1 MPRQARELPHFYL
14 HDVGRSEPYT
24 TRLRG
29 RTAGAPIRDRERHAR
44 RLEELLGAA
53 LQLRQH
59 QLGEPVAGEPVSD
72 GFYLQFQLPAGN
84 EAFLNSLEDRRRH
97 VELVSVKRGDEEGSP
112 IFATVFVPDRAA
124 DYLQR
129 KLQAYRQTAQEQ
141 RARNEN
147 LLNRIDSVD
156 LANLRALFTDDED
169 LFPPDDTPTWWEV
182 WLRGPGLRP
191 QFQLAARS
199 LNIITQPEEVIEFPE
214 REVTLAFG
222 STTSL
227 GRLLLRT
234 DSVAELRIARD
245 NPAQFV
251 EMDNV
256 EQREWL
262 DTLVNRLVV
271 PGRDAVAITLLDSGI
286 THAHPLLLPAI
297 QVADL
302 HAYQPEWGTGD
313 TGIWHGH
320 GTAMGG
326 IALYGDL
333 TETVLGRGPFLL
345 PYRLESVKMLRPDGI
360 QHDQKLYGRVTR
372 ECAARVE
379 IQAPL
384 RPRVFCMAVTADSGV
399 RRGRPSS
406 WSAAIDKL
414 CYGDQTVRRLF
425 LISAGNVDPANVPP
439 NNYLDRNDVEPILN
453 PAQAWNAIAVGSYTN
468 KIEILDPTFEGWN
481 AIAPSGELSPSSRT
495 SLTWERQW
503 PIKPDIVCEGGNYA
517 TDGVA
522 VDAPDDLGLLTT
534 HYNPVV
540 QQFKILGDTSAATAG
555 AAQVCGKILSARPML
570 WPETLR
576 ALLVHSAKWTEAM
589 QARFNGARTQLARLA
604 LLRRYG
610 YGVPDAT
617 RAMLS
622 ARNDATLIVEDALQ
636 PFWKDPN
643 GKVKTRHMHLHSLPW
658 PRAELEALGEVGVSF
673 RLTLSYF
680 IEPNPGERGWT
691 TRHRY
696 ASHGLRFALK
706 RSLETVNEFRSRI
719 NRAVELEDQG
729 APQDTG
735 ADDWLLGTIR
745 NSGSIHSDIWSGSAA
760 ELARRDAIAVYP
772 IGGWWKE
779 KPNLERYDRQVRYA
793 LIVSIQAEAGAVD
806 IYTPIQTA
814 IAATIDIEA

>member
-14 HDVGRSEPYT
+14 HDTGRSEPYT
-24 TRLRG
+24 TRMRG
-29 RTAGAPIRDRERHAR
+29 RTAAAPIRDREEHAR
-44 RLEELLGAA
+44 QLEELLGAA
-53 LQLRQH
+53 LHIRQEQLRAPIE
-59 QLGEPVAGEPVSD
+59 GEPASD
-72 GFYLQFQLPAGN
+72 GFYLQFQLPPGN
-84 EAFLNSLEDRRRH
+84 EGFLNGLEDRRRH
-97 VELVSVKRGDEEGSP
+97 VELVSVKRGEQENSP

-129 KLQAYRQTAQEQ
+129 KLRAYRQTAQQE
-141 RARNEN
+141 RARNQN
-147 LLNRIDSVD
+147 LINRIDSVN
-156 LANLRALFTDDED
+156 LANLHALFTDDEE
-169 LFPPDDTPTWWEV
+169 LFPPDDDPIWWEV

-199 LNIITQPEEVIEFPE
+199 LNIRTQPEEVIEFPE
-214 REVTLAFG
+214 REVTLAFANA
-222 STTSL
+222 SSL
-227 GRLLLRT
+227 GTLLLRT
-234 DSVAELRIARD
+234 DSVAELRVARD
-245 NPAQFV
+245 NPSQFV

-262 DTLVNRLVV
+262 AALANRVV
-271 PGRDAVAITLLDSGI
+271 SPGAGAVAITLLDSGI
-286 THAHPLLLPAI
+286 THTHPLLLPAI

-302 HAYQPEWGTGD
+302 HAYRPEWGTGD
-313 TGIWHGH
+313 SGVWHGH

-333 TETVLGRGPFLL
+333 AEALLSSGPLPL

-360 QHDQKLYGRVTR
+360 QHDRKLYGRITR
-372 ECAARVE
+372 ECVARVE
-379 IQAPL
+379 IEAPQ
-384 RPRVFCMAVTADSGV
+384 RPRAFCMAVTADVGV

-406 WSAAIDKL
+406 WSAAVDKL
-414 CYGDQTVRRLF
+414 CYGDETVRRL
-425 LISAGNVDPANVPP
+425 LLVSAGNVDPADVPP
-439 NNYLDRNDVEPILN
+439 NNYLNRNDVEPILN
-453 PAQAWNAIAVGSYTN
+453 PAQSWNAIAVGAYTE
-468 KIEILDPTFEGWN
+468 KSQIVDRTFEGWRPV
-481 AIAPSGELSPSSRT
+481 APVGELSPSSRT

-517 TDGVA
+517 TDGTT
-522 VDAPDDLGLLTT
+522 VDSPDDLGLLTT
-534 HYNPVV
+534 HYNPIV

-555 AAQVCGKILSARPML
+555 AARICGRVLAARPTL

-576 ALLVHSAKWTEAM
+576 ALLVHSAEWTGAM
-589 QARFNGARTQLARLA
+589 QARFNGARMQHEKLA

-610 YGVPDAT
+610 YGVPDST
-617 RAMLS
+617 RALLS

-636 PFWKDPN
+636 PFWKDLN
-643 GKVKTRHMHLHSLPW
+643 GAVKTKHMHLHSLPW
-658 PRAELEALGEVGVSF
+658 PRAELEALGGVEVSL

-706 RSLETVNEFRSRI
+706 RRLESVDEFRARI

-729 APQDTG
+729 APQETG
-735 ADDWLLGTIR
+735 ADDWFLGIIR
-745 NSGSIHSDIWSGSAA
+745 NSGSIHSDKWFGSAA
-760 ELARRDAIAVYP
+760 ELARRDAIAIYP

-779 KPNLERYDRQVRYA
+779 KPALERYDRRIRYA
-793 LIVSIQAEAGAVD
+793 LVVSIQAEAAAVD

-814 IAATIDIEA
+814 IATPVAIQI

>member
-14 HDVGRSEPYT
+14 HDIGRSEPYT
-24 TRLRG
+24 TRMRG
-29 RTAGAPIRDRERHAR
+29 RTATAPMRDREGHAR

-53 LQLRQH
+53 LHVRQEQLKA
-59 QLGEPVAGEPVSD
+59 LVPGEPASN
-72 GFYLQFQLPAGN
+72 GFNLQFQLPPGN

-112 IFATVFVPDRAA
+112 VFATVFVPDRAA
-124 DYLQR
+124 DYFQR
-129 KLQAYRQTAQEQ
+129 KLQAYRQTAQEE
-141 RARNEN
+141 RARHEN
-147 LLNRIDSVD
+147 LINRIDSVD
-156 LANLRALFTDDED
+156 LANLHALFTDEEE
-169 LFPPDDTPTWWEV
+169 LFPLDDGPIWWEI
-182 WLRGPGLRP
+182 WLRGPGLRS

-199 LNIITQPEEVIEFPE
+199 LDIRTQPEEVIEFPE

-234 DSVAELRIARD
+234 DSVAELRVARD

-256 EQREWL
+256 EQLEWL
-262 DTLVNRLVV
+262 NTLANRLVA
-271 PGRDAVAITLLDSGI
+271 PQGDAVAVTLLDSGI
-286 THAHPLLLPAI
+286 THTHPLLLPAI

-313 TGIWHGH
+313 SGVWHGH

-333 TETVLGRGPFLL
+333 TETVLGRGPFRLS
-345 PYRLESVKMLRPDGI
+345 YRLESVKMLRPDGI
-360 QHDQKLYGRVTR
+360 QHDRKLYGRITR
-372 ECAARVE
+372 ECVARVE
-379 IQAPL
+379 IEAPQ
-384 RPRVFCMAVTADSGV
+384 RPRAFCMAVTADTGV

-406 WSAAIDKL
+406 WSAAVDKL

-425 LISAGNVDPANVPP
+425 LISAGNVDPVDVPP
-439 NNYLDRNDVEPILN
+439 ANYLDRTDVEPILN
-453 PAQAWNAIAVGSYTN
+453 PAQSWNAVAVGAYTQ
-468 KIEILDPTFEGWN
+468 KTEIIDPTFEGWN
-481 AIAPSGELSPSSRT
+481 PIASSGDLSPSSRT

-517 TDGVA
+517 TDGGV
-522 VDAPDDLGLLTT
+522 VDTPDDLGLLTT
-534 HYNPVV
+534 HYNPAV
-540 QQFKILGDTSAATAG
+540 QQFKVLGDTSAATAG
-555 AAQVCGKILSARPML
+555 AAQVCGRLLSARPTL

-576 ALLVHSAKWTEAM
+576 ALLVHSAEWTEAM
-589 QARFNGARTQLARLA
+589 QARFNGARTQQEKLA

-617 RAMLS
+617 RALLS

-636 PFWKDPN
+636 PFWKDPK
-643 GKVKTRHMHLHSLPW
+643 GSIKTRHMHLHSLPW
-658 PRAELEALGEVGVSF
+658 PRSELEALGEVVVSF

-706 RSLETVNEFRSRI
+706 RSLENVNEFRSRI

-735 ADDWLLGTIR
+735 ADDWFLGIIR
-745 NSGSIHSDIWSGSAA
+745 NSGSIHSDKWFGTAA

-793 LIVSIQAEAGAVD
+793 LIVSIQAEAGAID
-806 IYTPIQTA
+806 IYTPIQTT
-814 IAATIDIEA
+814 IAATIGIET